1 MSLNELKRR
10 SIVELAALI
19 SSKDVSPVEVVNAHL
34 AQIDRLNGQ
43 LNAIVTLAPNL
54 FEQAREAES
63 LLVSGQTLG
72 PLHGVPITIKDTI
85 ATAGIR
91 TTSGSLARK
100 DYVPTRD
107 ATAVARLKAAGAI
120 IIGKSNT
127 PEMAIPYET
136 SNEIFGRT
144 NNPYDQRLTPGGS
157 SGGEA
162 AAIAACLSPG
172 GVGSDLSG
180 SIRVPAHFCGI
191 VGLKPTSGRIPM
203 DGHVPAAKGV
213 LASGACIGPMARTV
227 ADVSLLFAVLA
238 DIDSQPS
245 LFKDQVRGLKVSWY
259 ESDGVSPVSL
269 ETRLA
274 VRAAVE
280 ALQRAGLD
288 CQEKRPAAVESGSR
302 LWVELF
308 AEASANDLREFYSG
322 FEHLAGALAGKIL
335 NTDTR
340 RNQRRQHELEQVINE
355 RDRLRAELLTMMETR
370 PLIIAPVGAT
380 AAFPHDTKTLVVEDE
395 SVSVFRACSYA
406 QTFNVFDLPS
416 VVVRAGQTAEG
427 LPLGVQIIGKPF
439 GEHMILSVATI
450 VEAALGGW
458 QPPFNAAADPL

>member
-1 MSLNELKRR
+1 M
-10 SIVELAALI
+10 
-19 SSKDVSPVEVVNAHL
+19 NAHL

-43 LNAIVTLAPNL
+43 LNAIVTLAPDL
-54 FEQAREAES
+54 LEQAQEAES
-63 LLVSGQTLG
+63 MLVSGQTLG

-85 ATAGIR
+85 PTAGIR

-120 IIGKSNT
+120 ILGKTNT

-191 VGLKPTSGRIPM
+191 VGLKPTSGLIPM

-238 DIDSQPS
+238 GIDSRPS
-245 LFKDQVRGLKVSWY
+245 LLTDQVRGLKVSWY
-259 ESDGVSPVSL
+259 ESDGVSPVSP
-269 ETRLA
+269 ETRSA

-280 ALQRAGLD
+280 ALERAGLD

-308 AEASANDLREFYSG
+308 AEAAANDLREFYSG
-322 FEHLAGALAGKIL
+322 CEHLAGALAGKIL
-335 NTDTR
+335 NTDAR
-340 RNQRRQHELEQVINE
+340 RNQRGQMSLSK
-355 RDRLRAELLTMMETR
+355 LLMSET
-370 PLIIAPVGAT
+370 V
-380 AAFPHDTKTLVVEDE
+380 
-395 SVSVFRACSYA
+395 C
-406 QTFNVFDLPS
+406 
-416 VVVRAGQTAEG
+416 
-427 LPLGVQIIGKPF
+427 
-439 GEHMILSVATI
+439 
-450 VEAALGGW
+450 ALN
-458 QPPFNAAADPL
+458 F